1 MRYYHGYWPV
11 LAIIKQYLSNVKKRL
26 AEDLKAEQNDRGLP
40 GKMKAQK
47 KPQKRHS
54 SGSDAESD
62 EESKVDE
69 QGSEGEEESD
79 DMVEESDEDEDEEE
93 SDEMVEESDEDEVDS
108 EDDRAEMEM
117 YEHYT
122 SGRKN
127 EQEDDDGAKTDR
139 RKVLP
144 VKKSVE

>member
-1 MRYYHGYWPV
+1 MKRYHGYWPV

-26 AEDLKAEQNDRGLP
+26 AEDLKAEQNDPGLP
-40 GKMKAQK
+40 GKMKAQN

-62 EESKVDE
+62 EELKVDE
-69 QGSEGEEESD
+69 EESEVEEESD
-79 DMVEESDEDEDEEE
+79 DMVEESDEDK
-93 SDEMVEESDEDEVDS
+93 VDS

-117 YEHYT
+117 YEYYG
-122 SGRKN
+122 SGHQN
-127 EQEDDDGAKTDR
+127 EQDDDDR
-139 RKVLP
+139 PRNDHRKIPP

>member
-1 MRYYHGYWPV
+1 MKYYHGYWPV

-26 AEDLKAEQNDRGLP
+26 AEDLKAEQNDPGLP

-47 KPQKRHS
+47 KPQKRYT
-54 SGSDAESD
+54 SGSDVELD
-62 EESKVDE
+62 EESKADE
-69 QGSEGEEESD
+69 ESGVGEESD
-79 DMVEESDEDEDEEE
+79 D
-93 SDEMVEESDEDEVDS
+93 MVEESDEDEVDS

-117 YEHYT
+117 YEYYG

-127 EQEDDDGAKTDR
+127 EQEDDDGPTTDH
-139 RKVLP
+139 RKIPP

>member
-1 MRYYHGYWPV
+1 MKYYQGYWPI

-26 AEDLKAEQNDRGLP
+26 AEDLKAEKNNHSLP
-40 GKMKAQK
+40 GEMKAQK

-69 QGSEGEEESD
+69 QESEVEKESD
-79 DMVEESDEDEDEEE
+79 D
-93 SDEMVEESDEDEVDS
+93 MVEESDEDEVDS

-117 YEHYT
+117 YEYYG

-127 EQEDDDGAKTDR
+127 AQEDDDGPRTDH
-139 RKVLP
+139 RKIAP